1 MFWMMLISNSIETYT
16 HITSHHITSHH
27 ITSHHINQHITSHHI
42 TSINT
47 SHHITSHQ
55 STHFVI
61 NTKQS
66 IQYLSSSFILKMR
79 EREREKEEN
88 LCYMLNKCDSLCN
101 ECIDNWFPWYLF
113 HHKLNNSLLCV
124 SFPNLLSY
132 LNVKKRN
139 CEISEIYFIFCLLWR
154 SPDEPFWTLGN
165 WKYSNTCFWQYITNT
180 WRGWW

>member
-1 MFWMMLISNSIETYT
+1 LISSMRERSLIQPCSEWCWFPTLLKPT
-16 HITSHHITSHH
+16 L
-27 ITSHHINQHITSHHI
+27 TSHHI

-132 LNVKKRN
+132 LVR
-139 CEISEIYFIFCLLWR
+139 EIEVREIMHERTSFFLIILFKSGIFLEYFLKSIKTRHLDVQSESVARRISKL
-154 SPDEPFWTLGN
+154 DAA
-165 WKYSNTCFWQYITNT
+165 
-180 WRGWW
+180 